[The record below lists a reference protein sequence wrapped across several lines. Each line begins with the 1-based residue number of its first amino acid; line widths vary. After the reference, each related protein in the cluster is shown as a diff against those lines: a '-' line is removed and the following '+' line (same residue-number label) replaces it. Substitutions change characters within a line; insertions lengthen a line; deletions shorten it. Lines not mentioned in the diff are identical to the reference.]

1 MKDLAEFKRFLVV
14 CRKQGVT
21 NVTWGEVTVAFGD
34 LPRKQA
40 EDAEESSDPETDG
53 LTDEQLAFFSAG
65 GVMPP

>member
-40 EDAEESSDPETDG
+40 GDVEDAPDPETDG
-53 LTDEQLAFFSAG
+53 LTEEQLAFYSAG
-65 GVMPP
+65 GVTPP